1 MPQAAPFARR
11 SWPKAMQPA
20 APAVRDIVLVGAG
33 HSHVQVLRRF
43 GMRPEPGIR
52 LTVVAREIHTPY
64 SGMLPG
70 HVAGHYDRDE
80 MHIDVARLARFAE
93 ARLIPAEV
101 TGLDL
106 DGHRVVMEDRPPLRY
121 DILSL
126 NTGGVPGGGHAERPW
141 ITPVKPIGQFLPRW
155 NAVCEEL
162 ERGPMH
168 LVLVGGGPG
177 SVELA
182 LAMRARYPG
191 TARCTLV
198 TADAGILVGH
208 TGAVRRKLRRLL
220 SARDVELHTDFF
232 VEAVEEDRVRGRD
245 GRSLPHEHVFWVTG
259 VEPFAAL
266 RDSGLATDA
275 DGFVEVNGAL
285 QSTSHPDVF
294 AAGDAAGMRRAP
306 RPKSGVFAVRQGPV
320 LADNLRRHAL
330 GRPLRRYRAQRR
342 ALALIGTADGRAVAS
357 RGPWRVSGQWVWVWK
372 DWIDRRFMR
381 RFQELPAMETPS
393 PALAAGL
400 RADAPDAMRCGGC
413 GAKLGADIL
422 ARVLRRLPEQSA
434 HDVVQG
440 IGDDAAVVRLESA
453 TLAMTCDGFRA
464 MVDDPYRFGRIAAH
478 HAMNDLFAM
487 NAAPRHALALVTVPV
502 MADALMEEDLYQ
514 VMAGAVSVFHAH
526 DVTLAGGHS
535 AEGAELSAGF
545 AVTGA
550 APDAVLAKGGLRA
563 GQSLVLTKA
572 LGTGALLA
580 GAMQG
585 RTSGRDLLAALDL
598 MDASSAAAA
607 RILVAHGATACTD
620 VTGFGLAGH
629 LSEMTRAS
637 GAAARLHLGDVPMVP
652 AAVALME
659 EGVQSSLQPNNERAL
674 DDYVVRGRGSG
685 DPRLRLLADP
695 QTAGGLL
702 AGLPAASARACV
714 GALRDAGYADSAIIG
729 EVILEGLSVIE
740 GRAA

>member
-1 MPQAAPFARR
+1 
-11 SWPKAMQPA
+11 MQPA
-20 APAVRDIVLVGAG
+20 APAVRDLVLVGAG

-52 LTVVAREIHTPY
+52 LTVIAREVHTPY

-70 HVAGHYDRDE
+70 HVAGRYGRDQ
-80 MHIDVARLARFAE
+80 MHIDVARLARFAD
-93 ARLIPAEV
+93 ARLIPSEV
-101 TGLDL
+101 TSLDL
-106 DGHRVVMEDRPPLRY
+106 DGQRVLMGDRPPLRY

-126 NTGGVPGGGHAERPW
+126 NTGGVPGEGYAQRSYV
-141 ITPVKPIGQFLPRW
+141 TPVKPIGRFLPRW

-162 ERGPMH
+162 ARRPKR

-182 LAMRARYPG
+182 LAMRARFPE

-198 TADAGILVGH
+198 TADPELLVEH
-208 TGAVRRKLRRLL
+208 ARAVRRRLTALL
-220 SARDVELHTDFF
+220 SAREVGVHTDFF
-232 VEAVEEDRVRGRD
+232 AEAVEEDRVRARD
-245 GRSLPHEHVFWVTG
+245 GRVLPHDHVFWVTG
-259 VEPFAAL
+259 VEPFAAF
-266 RDSGLATDA
+266 RDSGLATDP
-275 DGFVEVNGAL
+275 DGFVEVNDTL

-294 AAGDAAGMRRAP
+294 AAGDAAGMPGSP
-306 RPKSGVFAVRQGPV
+306 RPKSGVFAVRQGPA

-330 GRPLRRYRAQRR
+330 GRPPRRYRAQRQ

-357 RGPWRVSGQWVWVWK
+357 RGPWHASGRWVWVWK

-381 RFQELPAMETPS
+381 RFQDLPEMETPA
-393 PALAAGL
+393 PALAPALGV
-400 RADAPDAMRCGGC
+400 DAPDAMRCGGC
-413 GAKLGADIL
+413 GAKLGADL
-422 ARVLRRLPEQSA
+422 LERVLRRLPVRP
-434 HDVVQG
+434 DPDLVQG
-440 IGDDAAVVRLESA
+440 IGDDAAIVRLESS

-464 MVDDPYRFGRIAAH
+464 MVDDPWRFGRIAAH

-487 NAAPRHALALVTVPV
+487 NALPRHALALVTVPV

-535 AEGAELSAGF
+535 AEGAELSVGF

-550 APDAVLAKGGLRA
+550 APGDVLTKGGMQP
-563 GQSLVLTKA
+563 GQRLVLTKPI
-572 LGTGALLA
+572 GTGALLA

-585 RTSGRDLLAALDL
+585 RTSGRDLVATLDL

-607 RILVAHGATACTD
+607 RILVEHGATACTD

-637 GAAARLHLGDVPMVP
+637 GAAARLQLCAIPMVP

-659 EGVQSSLQPNNERAL
+659 EGVQSSLQPNNAQAL
-674 DDYVVRGRGSG
+674 EDFVVRGCVPG

-702 AGLPAASARACV
+702 AGVPAASADACV
-714 GALRDAGYADSAIIG
+714 AALRAAGYADSAIIG
-729 EVILEGLSVIE
+729 DVMPEGLSVIE
-740 GRAA
+740 AGTAP